1 MCTHARRQSRSE
13 SAGRTGLRDPSRQS
27 RCCALWQNL
36 AHLRDRSHSREDQEK
51 ATITGNDEVREELVR
66 EELLQSK
73 SFLSWTPG
81 AKPPKQPTISLGRGR
96 SFTYQGKTYK
106 NLIVDEKHFSPSDL
120 AKAWGVN
127 VETIRNVFREEPGV
141 VKIGAKLPSH
151 KRSYL
156 TLRIPQSV
164 AVRVHKRLSE

>member
-1 MCTHARRQSRSE
+1 M
-13 SAGRTGLRDPSRQS
+13 
-27 RCCALWQNL
+27 
-36 AHLRDRSHSREDQEK
+36 
-51 ATITGNDEVREELVR
+51 ITGNDEVR

-81 AKPPKQPTISLGRGR
+81 PKPPKQPTISLGRGR
-96 SFTYQGKTYK
+96 SFTYEGKRYT
-106 NLIVDEKHFSPSDL
+106 NLIVDEKHYSPADL

-141 VKIGAKLPSH
+141 VKIGEKAPSY

>member
-1 MCTHARRQSRSE
+1 MEPETL
-13 SAGRTGLRDPSRQS
+13 T
-27 RCCALWQNL
+27 
-36 AHLRDRSHSREDQEK
+36 
-51 ATITGNDEVREELVR
+51 
-66 EELLQSK
+66 ELLHSP

-81 AKPPKQPTISLGRGR
+81 PKPPKQPTISLGRGR
-96 SFTYQGKTYK
+96 SFTYEGKRYT
-106 NLIVDEKHFSPSDL
+106 NLIVDEKHYSPADL

-141 VKIGAKLPSH
+141 VKIGSKAPIH

-164 AVRVHKRLSE
+164 AVRVHQRLSE

>member
-1 MCTHARRQSRSE
+1 MEPET
-13 SAGRTGLRDPSRQS
+13 
-27 RCCALWQNL
+27 L
-36 AHLRDRSHSREDQEK
+36 AELQHS
-51 ATITGNDEVREELVR
+51 
-66 EELLQSK
+66 S

-81 AKPPKQPTISLGRGR
+81 PKPLKQSAISLGRGR
-96 SFTYQGKTYK
+96 SFTYEGKRYT
-106 NLIVDEKHFSPSDL
+106 NLIVDEKHYSPADL

-127 VETIRNVFREEPGV
+127 VETVRNVFREEPGV
-141 VKIGAKLPSH
+141 VKIGAKVPSH

>member
-1 MCTHARRQSRSE
+1 MAAILRCLALCVKEKYYLCVNPEALAELQRS
-13 SAGRTGLRDPSRQS
+13 S
-27 RCCALWQNL
+27 
-36 AHLRDRSHSREDQEK
+36 
-51 ATITGNDEVREELVR
+51 
-66 EELLQSK
+66 

-81 AKPPKQPTISLGRGR
+81 PKPPKPPTISLGRGR
-96 SFTYQGKTYK
+96 SFTYEGKTYT
-106 NLIVDEKHFSPSDL
+106 NLIVDEKHYSPADL

-141 VKIGAKLPSH
+141 VKIGAKVPSH